1 MDAVERRVYGWMWVC
16 PNGHQCQFRHCL
28 PQGYVFKAKEKPV
41 EKKGP
46 TEDEVIDGID
56 HERDQLV

>member
-1 MDAVERRVYGWMWVC
+1 MWVC